1 LIPDGRANRM
11 NDPVE
16 RLVERVLVLRCQ
28 TGDAAAFEELVG
40 RYAPRVRN
48 FLGQLLGDAHVAEDV
63 LQEVWLDVFRGFEKL
78 QELDAFRPWLYR
90 IARDRAYRLLRRR
103 GFRTRPIEEVE
114 VPGPPAEDDAHSD
127 QRDLLSSSLE
137 LLPLEQREVVLLR
150 YHEKMPYEQIADA
163 IGCGIG
169 TVRSRLHYAKRAL
182 RRQIERRMDHD

>member
-1 LIPDGRANRM
+1 M

-48 FLGQLLGDAHVAEDV
+48 FLGQLLGDAHVVEDV
-63 LQEVWLDVFRGFEKL
+63 LQEVWLDVFRGVEKL
-78 QELDAFRPWLYR
+78 LELDAFRPWLYR

-103 GFRTRPIEEVE
+103 GLRTRPIEEAE
-114 VPGPPAEDDAHSD
+114 VPGPPAEDDASSD
-127 QRDLLSSSLE
+127 QRDLLLSSLE

-150 YHEKMPYEQIADA
+150 FVEKMPYEQIADA

-182 RRQIERRMDHD
+182 RRRIERRTDHD